1 MRCNRCNREINP
13 GIPICQWCGYDN
25 SVPNMQGNSQQNYQ
39 QNWQQGNPQYNWQ
52 QDRPQGNMQQN
63 WQQSNPQRN
72 PQQNWQQNRPQG
84 NPQWNSQPTN
94 QDPGPGK
101 PENQGSGKLGADRGN
116 RKKILAICIIG
127 GVVLVVLVVSLI
139 ILFTIKTEKEPDK
152 TTEKGSEWTMT
163 SQTDRT
169 ESTEL
174 ITTEFDTGSGN
185 TETHTSSTESDITG
199 NNAPIEEQVKDKV
212 PKNGFSDGT
221 VNAVTYDDYIFDIPA
236 YMGNQVES
244 NKTLTYYPELGS
256 NNDSDLIVV
265 CLTISKTEQIPKD
278 AVYHMEELWE
288 AADSTLYNT
297 YLKSGATNIVKL
309 GKEDLT
315 INGMPGHRC
324 DISFELMGISVLL
337 RAYSFY
343 DASLDK
349 VIMIAFQES
358 LSSYYT
364 YFSDFEKIVMS
375 CRKF

>member
-1 MRCNRCNREINP
+1 MKCNRCNREIDP
-13 GIPICQWCGYDN
+13 RIPICPWCGFDN
-25 SVPNMQGNSQQNYQ
+25 SLRSMQGNPRQNQ
-39 QNWQQGNPQYNWQ
+39 QQGY
-52 QDRPQGNMQQN
+52 
-63 WQQSNPQRN
+63 
-72 PQQNWQQNRPQG
+72 PQQNQQQGYPQQNQQQRYPQQNRDPMWQEANRNQG
-84 NPQWNSQPTN
+84 YRQGSQQPNRMGQQERPRQNRNPVPE
-94 QDPGPGK
+94 K
-101 PENQGSGKLGADRGN
+101 PEDRNAGKSESDRGN
-116 RKKILAICIIG
+116 RKTILAICIIG

-152 TTEKGSEWTMT
+152 TTEKGSERTMT

-174 ITTEFDTGSGN
+174 ITTEFDT
-185 TETHTSSTESDITG
+185 ESDITG
-199 NNAPIEEQVKDKV
+199 SNASIEEQVKDKV

-288 AADSTLYNT
+288 AEDSTLYNT